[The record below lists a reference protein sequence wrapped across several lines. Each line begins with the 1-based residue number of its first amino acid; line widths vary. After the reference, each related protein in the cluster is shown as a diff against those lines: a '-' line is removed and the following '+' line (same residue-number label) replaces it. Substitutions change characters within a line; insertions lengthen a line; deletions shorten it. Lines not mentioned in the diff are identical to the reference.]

1 MWNNKQKVIWIEL
14 LKFTPTAE
22 HLEAWDRKI
31 KTALKFEEYLGGL
44 TIEQLTPLWKE
55 GNKMK
60 KTGKA
65 AEPVESPAL
74 LKSVWRQVM
83 DFSPSPWHLPLL
95 EGHIKKELDINGYFK
110 KTTVENLLDI
120 VREVAVASTKAAP
133 STPAQSTLSIGDPK

>member
-1 MWNNKQKVIWIEL
+1 MWNNKQKAIWIDL
-14 LKFTPTAE
+14 LKFTPSAE
-22 HLEAWDRKI
+22 HLAAWDRKI
-31 KTALKFEEYLGGL
+31 KTAVKLEEYLEKL
-44 TIEQLTPLWKE
+44 TIDQLTPLWKE

-65 AEPVESPAL
+65 ADPVESPVL
-74 LKSVWRQVM
+74 LKSAWRQTM

-120 VREVAVASTKAAP
+120 VREVAAASVKAAP
-133 STPAQSTLSIGDPK
+133 STPVQPTFNIGDPK